1 MSNTIGRAKIL
12 TAPCIFFKKRRAV
25 PVRGGF
31 RGEFSGRIFGA
42 GRRERRPGQAGRGGT
57 ETGQDRTS
65 RRPGQSGTGGTRRT
79 WRTRAGGERGANG
92 SDGPAKRRRGDRSW
106 PSVDAGAETGKTK
119 KTGET
124 RKNGKTGKAGKTGEN
139 RKNRKKAG
147 KCWKKLEKTG
157 KSDRGLPGRRSGGTG
172 RERHSAV
179 KPRRYRSLKPSS
191 STSTGQYSRSSSRRK
206 RTV

>member
-12 TAPCIFFKKRRAV
+12 TAPCIFFKKRYAA
-25 PVRGGF
+25 PVREDFRGGF
-31 RGEFSGRIFGA
+31 RGGFRGREAGKKAGAGGTGQDEPQARTERDKADESGRDRAAAGPTEA
-42 GRRERRPGQAGRGGT
+42 GRAWKRVRERERRKRGRREKT
-57 ETGQDRTS
+57 ERL
-65 RRPGQSGTGGTRRT
+65 
-79 WRTRAGGERGANG
+79 E
-92 SDGPAKRRRGDRSW
+92 K
-106 PSVDAGAETGKTK
+106 TGKT
-119 KTGET
+119 
-124 RKNGKTGKAGKTGEN
+124 
-139 RKNRKKAG
+139 G
-147 KCWKKLEKTG
+147 KCWKKLEKTGKNWKMLEKTG

>member
-12 TAPCIFFKKRRAV
+12 TAPCIFFKKRYAA
-25 PVRGGF
+25 PVREDFRGGF
-31 RGEFSGRIFGA
+31 RGGFSGQGGGKEGR
-42 GRRERRPGQAGRGGT
+42 GRRDGTGRAA
-57 ETGQDRTS
+57 GQDRAGQGG
-65 RRPGQSGTGGTRRT
+65 RERAGQSGGG
-79 WRTRAGGERGANG
+79 A
-92 SDGPAKRRRGDRSW
+92 DRSRA
-106 PSVDAGAETGKTK
+106 SVEAGAETGGKENEENGGDAKKRKDWKKLK
-119 KTGET
+119 KT
-124 RKNGKTGKAGKTGEN
+124 
-139 RKNRKKAG
+139 G

>member
-12 TAPCIFFKKRRAV
+12 TAPCIFFKKGMPRR
-25 PVRGGF
+25 
-31 RGEFSGRIFGA
+31 SGRIFGEDFGEDFRGREA
-42 GRRERRPGQAGRGGT
+42 GKQA
-57 ETGQDRTS
+57 
-65 RRPGQSGTGGTRRT
+65 GTGGTGQAEPQVGEGGT
-79 WRTRAGGERGANG
+79 GGTERAVREE
-92 SDGPAKRRRGDRSW
+92 PAKRRRGDRSW
-106 PSVDAGAETGKTK
+106 PSVDAGAETGRR
-119 KTGET
+119 
-124 RKNGKTGKAGKTGEN
+124 RKRGRREKPGKLEN
-139 RKNRKKAG
+139 AG
-147 KCWKKLEKTG
+147 KCWKMLEKTG

>member
-12 TAPCIFFKKRRAV
+12 TAPCIFFKKRYAA
-25 PVRGGF
+25 PVREDFRGGF
-31 RGEFSGRIFGA
+31 RGGFSGRISGRIFGEDFRGGFSGRIFGA
-42 GRRERRPGQAGRGGT
+42 GRRERRPEQAGR
-57 ETGQDRTS
+57 DRTS
-65 RRPGQSGTGGTRRT
+65 RRPGQSGTR
-79 WRTRAGGERGANG
+79 RTRAGGTE
-92 SDGPAKRRRGDRSW
+92 RRRGRQKQGERGS
-106 PSVDAGAETGKTK
+106 GCGNGGERERRKRGRREKT
-119 KTGET
+119 E
-124 RKNGKTGKAGKTGEN
+124 RLEKTGKN
-139 RKNRKKAG
+139 
-147 KCWKKLEKTG
+147 WKMLEKTG

>member
-12 TAPCIFFKKRRAV
+12 TAPCIFFKKRSAV
-25 PVRGGF
+25 PVWGGFRGGF
-31 RGEFSGRIFGA
+31 RGGFSGQGGGKE
-42 GRRERRPGQAGRGGT
+42 GRDGRDGT
-57 ETGQDRTS
+57 GRAAGQDRAGQGG
-65 RRPGQSGTGGTRRT
+65 RERAGQSGGG
-79 WRTRAGGERGANG
+79 A
-92 SDGPAKRRRGDRSW
+92 DRSRA
-106 PSVDAGAETGKTK
+106 SVEAGAETGGGKRTK

-124 RKNGKTGKAGKTGEN
+124 RKNGKTGKN
-139 RKNRKKAG
+139 
-147 KCWKKLEKTG
+147 WKMLEKTG

-179 KPRRYRSLKPSS
+179 KPRRYWSLKPSS

>member
-12 TAPCIFFKKRRAV
+12 TAPCIFSKKVCRAG
-25 PVRGGF
+25 PGGFRGGF
-31 RGEFSGRIFGA
+31 RGGFSGQGGGKEGR
-42 GRRERRPGQAGRGGT
+42 GRRDGTGRAA
-57 ETGQDRTS
+57 GQDRAGQGG
-65 RRPGQSGTGGTRRT
+65 RERAGQSGGG
-79 WRTRAGGERGANG
+79 A
-92 SDGPAKRRRGDRSW
+92 DRSRA
-106 PSVDAGAETGKTK
+106 SVEAGAERGGKRTK

-124 RKNGKTGKAGKTGEN
+124 RKNGKTGKN
-139 RKNRKKAG
+139 
-147 KCWKKLEKTG
+147 WKMLEKTG

>member
-12 TAPCIFFKKRRAV
+12 TAPCIFFKKRYAA
-25 PVRGGF
+25 PVREDFRGGF
-31 RGEFSGRIFGA
+31 RGGFSGQGGGKEGR
-42 GRRERRPGQAGRGGT
+42 GRRDGTGRAA
-57 ETGQDRTS
+57 GQDRAGQGG
-65 RRPGQSGTGGTRRT
+65 RERAGQSGGG
-79 WRTRAGGERGANG
+79 A
-92 SDGPAKRRRGDRSW
+92 DRSRA
-106 PSVDAGAETGKTK
+106 SVEAGAETGGGKRTK

-124 RKNGKTGKAGKTGEN
+124 RKKTERLEKTGKN
-139 RKNRKKAG
+139 
-147 KCWKKLEKTG
+147 WKMLEKTG

>member
-12 TAPCIFFKKRRAV
+12 TAPCIFFKKKVCRAG
-25 PVRGGF
+25 PGGF
-31 RGEFSGRIFGA
+31 SGRISGRIFGA
-42 GRRERRPGQAGRGGT
+42 GRRERRPGQAGR
-57 ETGQDRTS
+57 DRTS
-65 RRPGQSGTGGTRRT
+65 RRPGQSGTR
-79 WRTRAGGERGANG
+79 RTRAGGTE
-92 SDGPAKRRRGDRSW
+92 RRRGDRSRA
-106 PSVDAGAETGKTK
+106 SVEAGAETGGERTK

-124 RKNGKTGKAGKTGEN
+124 RKNGKTGKN
-139 RKNRKKAG
+139 
-147 KCWKKLEKTG
+147 WKMLEKTG

-179 KPRRYRSLKPSS
+179 KLRRYRSLKPSS

>member
-12 TAPCIFFKKRRAV
+12 TAPCIFFKKKVCRAG
-25 PVRGGF
+25 PGGF
-31 RGEFSGRIFGA
+31 SGRISGRIFGA
-42 GRRERRPGQAGRGGT
+42 GRRERRPGQAGR
-57 ETGQDRTS
+57 DRTS
-65 RRPGQSGTGGTRRT
+65 RRPGQSGTR
-79 WRTRAGGERGANG
+79 RTRAGQGGRERAGQSGGGA
-92 SDGPAKRRRGDRSW
+92 DRSRA
-106 PSVDAGAETGKTK
+106 SVEAGAETGGGKRTK

-124 RKNGKTGKAGKTGEN
+124 RKKTERLEKTGKN
-139 RKNRKKAG
+139 
-147 KCWKKLEKTG
+147 WKMLEKTG

>member
-12 TAPCIFFKKRRAV
+12 TAPCIFFKKRYAA
-25 PVRGGF
+25 PVREDFRGGF
-31 RGEFSGRIFGA
+31 RGGFSGQGGGKEGRGRRDGA
-42 GRRERRPGQAGRGGT
+42 GG
-57 ETGQDRTS
+57 TGQDEPQARTE
-65 RRPGQSGTGGTRRT
+65 RDKADESGRDRAAAGPTEAGRAWKRVRKRGG
-79 WRTRAGGERGANG
+79 
-92 SDGPAKRRRGDRSW
+92 KR
-106 PSVDAGAETGKTK
+106 TK

-124 RKNGKTGKAGKTGEN
+124 RKNGKTGKN
-139 RKNRKKAG
+139 
-147 KCWKKLEKTG
+147 WKMLEKTG